1 MDQNPPMSEN
11 GKVTPRRVANAA
23 RRPREYLTADEVERL
38 MTAARSR
45 PGRYGQRDA
54 TMILLAYRH
63 GLRVSELVGL
73 RWDMLDLAQGRLH
86 VTRLKNGRPSV
97 HTVRGSE
104 LRALRRLQREQ
115 APPSPYLF
123 TTERRTPVSASG
135 FRKQL
140 AVIGVAAGL
149 PFPIHPHMLRHACG
163 FALAHGRHDTRA
175 IQEWLGHRNI
185 QHTTRYTELTTHRF
199 KDFWQRED

>member
-1 MDQNPPMSEN
+1 MEPNPPMFVN
-11 GKVTPRRVANAA
+11 GNVPPRRVANAA

-38 MTAARSR
+38 MAAARSR

-73 RWDMLDLAQGRLH
+73 RWDMLDLAQGHLH
-86 VTRLKNGRPSV
+86 VQRLKNGRPSV
-97 HTVRGSE
+97 HTVRGTE

-115 APPSPYLF
+115 GPPSPYLF
-123 TTERRTPVSASG
+123 TTERRTPMTAAG

-140 AVIGVAAGL
+140 AVIGVAAEL
-149 PFPIHPHMLRHACG
+149 PFPVHPAHAAACLR
-163 FALAHGRHDTRA
+163 LRPRP
-175 IQEWLGHRNI
+175 
-185 QHTTRYTELTTHRF
+185 
-199 KDFWQRED
+199 WQAR

>member
-1 MDQNPPMSEN
+1 MDPNPPMFVN
-11 GKVTPRRVANAA
+11 GNVPPRRLANAI
-23 RRPREYLTADEVERL
+23 RRPREYLTAEEVERL
-38 MTAARSR
+38 MAAARSR

-54 TMILLAYRH
+54 TMILIAFRH
-63 GLRVSELVGL
+63 GLRVSELCAL
-73 RWDMLDLAQGRLH
+73 RWDMLDLAQGHLH
-86 VTRLKNGRPSV
+86 VRRLKNGRPSV
-97 HTVRGSE
+97 HTVRGTE

-123 TTERRTPVSASG
+123 TTERRTPMSAAG

-140 AVIGVAAGL
+140 AVIGEAAEL
-149 PFPIHPHMLRHACG
+149 SFPVHPHMLRHACG
-163 FALAHGRHDTRA
+163 FALAHARHDTRA

-199 KDFWQRED
+199 RDFWQRED